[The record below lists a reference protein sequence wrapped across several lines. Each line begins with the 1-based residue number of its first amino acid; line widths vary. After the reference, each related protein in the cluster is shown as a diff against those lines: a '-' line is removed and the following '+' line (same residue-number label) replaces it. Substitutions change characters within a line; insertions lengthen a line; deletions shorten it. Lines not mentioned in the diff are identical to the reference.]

1 MKDRSINIWQAG
13 IFLFIIIFA
22 NKILVLPSLLY
33 SGANIEGM
41 FCYLISFLLEIGLIT
56 LFIFLKRKYP
66 TYSFSKLVK
75 EKLGVITLKIVYVLI
90 AFFFFCKLI
99 LIYNVTYIF
108 FKDLIYKSSGNFLF
122 LICLL
127 PIVNYLAVCDLRSF
141 GRTVQ
146 LFFPIIFII
155 LLFCVITSFIG
166 IEGMPLFFQSNVS
179 DVFLTTIKHTTA
191 FGDVIFLFL
200 FMDKIEYKKGDGR
213 KLFFLSLL
221 AMIFVC
227 LIMLAFYFSYTYT
240 SFMHPYAIFEILGNV
255 KDYGGLGRID
265 VVAVIL
271 VMILTYLQMGIYLK
285 CFTLS
290 FHVVFPKLSDA
301 YALTTFNG
309 VFLILVFLLIRNLER
324 TITYGENF
332 LPYLSLISFVLIPL
346 CVIVFLVMRRKKN
359 GKD

>member
-1 MKDRSINIWQAG
+1 
-13 IFLFIIIFA
+13 
-22 NKILVLPSLLY
+22 
-33 SGANIEGM
+33 
-41 FCYLISFLLEIGLIT
+41 
-56 LFIFLKRKYP
+56 
-66 TYSFSKLVK
+66 
-75 EKLGVITLKIVYVLI
+75 
-90 AFFFFCKLI
+90 
-99 LIYNVTYIF
+99 
-108 FKDLIYKSSGNFLF
+108 
-122 LICLL
+122 
-127 PIVNYLAVCDLRSF
+127 
-141 GRTVQ
+141 
-146 LFFPIIFII
+146 
-155 LLFCVITSFIG
+155 
-166 IEGMPLFFQSNVS
+166 MPLFFHSNVS
-179 DVFLTTIKHTTA
+179 DVFFTTIKLTTA

-200 FMDKIEYKKGDGR
+200 FMDKIEYKKGDGK
-213 KLFFLSLL
+213 KLFFLATF
-221 AMIFVC
+221 AMLFVC
-227 LIMLAFYFSYTYT
+227 LVMLAFYFSYTYT
-240 SFMHPYAIFEILGNV
+240 SFMHPYAIFEILGKV